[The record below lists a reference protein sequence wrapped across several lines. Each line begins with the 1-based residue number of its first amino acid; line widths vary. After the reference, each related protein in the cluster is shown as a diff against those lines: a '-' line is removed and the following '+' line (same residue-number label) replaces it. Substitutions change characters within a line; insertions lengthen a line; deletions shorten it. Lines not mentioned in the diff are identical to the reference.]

1 MASDTPI
8 VDQFLQP
15 TNTVNTPALFNF
27 DQKTPFCKNTSFSA
41 VFYNFSSDS
50 QVFFNPSVTNSRRFP
65 YINTDETQLFT
76 KNAIFTTKWPA
87 IPLSLTSFCSP
98 LTQSIHPL
106 FSTLTKKP
114 HFAKTPVF
122 QQFFTTFHQILRFFS
137 THQ

>member
-15 TNTVNTPALFNF
+15 ANTVNTPALFNF

-98 LTQSIHPL
+98 LTQPLHPL
-106 FSTLTKKP
+106 FSTLTKKT
-114 HFAKTPVF
+114 HFAKTTLF
-122 QQFFTTFHQILRFFS
+122 QHFYNKFTTTF
-137 THQ
+137 